1 MQTYKPGSVLR
12 FRAIL
17 IIYLGLCSRTGSI
30 SLPAIMGFSHS
41 DEPPD
46 IPHQAGIIAYLA
58 FQLVRFA
65 LHLASLHGRWALTP
79 PFHPYLLL
87 HAIKGGIFSVALSVF
102 RWCGT
107 LPVRKYDA
115 LCCPDFPPS

>member
-17 IIYLGLCSRTGSI
+17 IIYLGLHSRTGSI
-30 SLPAIMGFSHS
+30 SLPAIMGLSHS

-58 FQLVRFA
+58 FQLVRFTS
-65 LHLASLHGRWALTP
+65 HRASLPGRWALTP
-79 PFHPYLLL
+79 PFHPYPPLQ
-87 HAIKGGIFSVALSVF
+87 ATGGRYIF
-102 RWCGT
+102 CGT
-107 LPVRKYDA
+107 F
-115 LCCPDFPPS
+115 CIPP